1 MTLDTTF
8 ANMSQPRILS
18 TFRVSTKYFTPED
31 LELYVES
38 NEILQ
43 RLERKKQ
50 ERKEIKRAAKA
61 IYNNSIRHYNT
72 LAHINGLAESSF
84 ALSINESIDEPL
96 LIMENRKVPSTPD
109 KAEFDESYF
118 SWPSSRQ
125 STPRHMPKC
134 DFSKQHPKLCTPLS
148 QSFVNLT
155 LNSSESGVFAND
167 NARCKTLPMRQKGEP
182 IKKSPSVALS
192 SPLKRWLPRT
202 KNSVKLLSCRVID
215 EYENLKIYEEEKQ
228 HLEHANPYDGQF
240 QIYEEIS
247 YTHAI
252 KSPMSRERECKI
264 SLKEMLFKKRD
275 DVYAMYFRNVIL
287 SHLRHFRLPK
297 RSMSYNIL
305 FDIYRGFCHCLQNS

>member
-228 HLEHANPYDGQF
+228 RNNNSNVFNEPAKKINLKKFATL
-240 QIYEEIS
+240 IR
-247 YTHAI
+247 T
-252 KSPMSRERECKI
+252 KS
-264 SLKEMLFKKRD
+264 KKNC
-275 DVYAMYFRNVIL
+275 VYAIQKKSVVDNSFNYL
-287 SHLRHFRLPK
+287 SL
-297 RSMSYNIL
+297 
-305 FDIYRGFCHCLQNS
+305 